1 MTFEQ
6 LRTAL
11 MSELDRFL
19 GLLAL
24 PLSPADLANGWTDYK
39 RTYWR
44 DWMSKVRQ
52 EYASG
57 LSPEINLAVAMVDA
71 GLLSGPG
78 PQPSRLT
85 VQAFRIMKI
94 CHALVPYW
102 R

>member
-1 MTFEQ
+1 
-6 LRTAL
+6 
-11 MSELDRFL
+11 MSELRQIL
-19 GLLAL
+19 GSLALLLARRL
-24 PLSPADLANGWTDYK
+24 GERMD
-39 RTYWR
+39 RTSGPIG

-52 EYASG
+52 STLL

-71 GLLSGPG
+71 GSPSGPG

-85 VQAFRIMKI
+85 VQALRIMKI